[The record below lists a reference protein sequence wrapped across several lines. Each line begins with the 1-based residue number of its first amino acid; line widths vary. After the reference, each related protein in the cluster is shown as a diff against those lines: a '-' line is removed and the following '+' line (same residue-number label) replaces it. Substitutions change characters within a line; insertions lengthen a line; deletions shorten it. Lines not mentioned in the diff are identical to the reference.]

1 MQFWW
6 KAFVD
11 FSYRHLKYCLI
22 KISAGYLFGN
32 KPNLFTLS
40 GIKRGISVKREKER
54 FFLIQKEF
62 FVSDKKVMI
71 IMALTGFV
79 TILSSTIADPVDV
92 YFVGE
97 ICMKKDDSWSVL
109 AAIGT

>member
-1 MQFWW
+1 MSFIETE
-6 KAFVD
+6 A
-11 FSYRHLKYCLI
+11 
-22 KISAGYLFGN
+22 
-32 KPNLFTLS
+32 
-40 GIKRGISVKREKER
+40 SVRYET
-54 FFLIQKEF
+54 
-62 FVSDKKVMI
+62 VNGKKVMI

-97 ICMKKDDSWSVL
+97 MCMKKDDSWSVL

>member
-1 MQFWW
+1 
-6 KAFVD
+6 
-11 FSYRHLKYCLI
+11 
-22 KISAGYLFGN
+22 
-32 KPNLFTLS
+32 
-40 GIKRGISVKREKER
+40 
-54 FFLIQKEF
+54 
-62 FVSDKKVMI
+62 MI